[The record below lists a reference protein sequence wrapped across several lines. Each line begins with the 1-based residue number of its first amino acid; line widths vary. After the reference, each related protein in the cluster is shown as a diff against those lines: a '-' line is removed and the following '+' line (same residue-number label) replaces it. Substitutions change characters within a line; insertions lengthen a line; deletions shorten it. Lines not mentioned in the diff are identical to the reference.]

1 MVHRITKLILFINS
15 NFKLAQLI
23 ILASQSPRRKK
34 LLKQIGFSFSVEP
47 SNCDESYD
55 DNEAPSKIVQTLA
68 ERKAL
73 DVAKGK
79 KNALLI
85 GADTIVVF
93 KNRILEKP
101 RSQREAAEM
110 LKSLSGDKHMVLTGV
125 TLVRTDKKG
134 NILAKETFFEQTMVY
149 FGDPDESEIEAYVSG
164 GSPMDKAGA
173 YGIQDDWGTLFV
185 KRIEGDYNN
194 VVGLP
199 LFALYRHLKKFAP
212 EYAQQM
218 SLKQSYA

>member
-1 MVHRITKLILFINS
+1 V
-15 NFKLAQLI
+15 I

-34 LLKQIGFSFSVEP
+34 LLQQIGFSFSVKH

-55 DNEAPSKIVQTLA
+55 DNEAPSEIVQMLA

-73 DVAKGK
+73 DVAKGNK
-79 KNALLI
+79 EALVI
-85 GADTIVVF
+85 GADTIVVL

-101 RSQREAAEM
+101 TSHREAVEM

-125 TLVRTDKKG
+125 SLVKTDEEG
-134 NILAKETFFEQTMVY
+134 NILAKETFFEQTLVH
-149 FGDPDESEIEAYVSG
+149 FGELCEPEIEAYVSG

-185 KRIEGDYNN
+185 EGIEGDYNN

-212 EYAQQM
+212 EYMQQL

>member
-15 NFKLAQLI
+15 NFTLAKVI

-55 DNEAPSKIVQTLA
+55 DNEAPSKIVQMLA
-68 ERKAL
+68 ERKVL
-73 DVAKGK
+73 DVAQSK
-79 KNALLI
+79 KDALVI

-93 KNRILEKP
+93 RNKILEKP
-101 RSQREAAEM
+101 KSQKEAAGM
-110 LKSLSGDKHMVLTGV
+110 LSSLSGASHSVLTGV
-125 TLVRTDKKG
+125 SLVRTDKKG

-149 FGDPDESEIEAYVSG
+149 FGDLDESEIEAYVSG

-212 EYAQQM
+212 EYMQQM

>member
-15 NFKLAQLI
+15 NFTLAKVI

-34 LLKQIGFSFSVEP
+34 LLQQIGISFSVEP
-47 SNCDESYD
+47 STCDESYD
-55 DNEAPSKIVQTLA
+55 DNEAPSKIVQMLA

-73 DVAKGK
+73 DVAQSK
-79 KNALLI
+79 KDALVI

-93 KNRILEKP
+93 KNKILEKP
-101 RSQREAAEM
+101 KTQREAAGM
-110 LKSLSGDKHMVLTGV
+110 LRSLSGASHSVLTGV
-125 TLVRTDKKG
+125 SLVRTDKKG
-134 NILAKETFFEQTMVY
+134 NILAKETFFEQTVVY
-149 FGDPDESEIEAYVSG
+149 FGDLDDSEIEAYVSG

-185 KRIEGDYNN
+185 ERIEGDYNN

-212 EYAQQM
+212 EYMQQM

>member
-15 NFKLAQLI
+15 NFTLAKVI

-34 LLKQIGFSFSVEP
+34 LLQQIGISFSVEP
-47 SNCDESYD
+47 STCDESYD
-55 DNEAPSKIVQTLA
+55 DNEAPSKIVQMLA

-73 DVAKGK
+73 DVAQSK
-79 KNALLI
+79 KDALVI

-93 KNRILEKP
+93 KNKILEKP
-101 RSQREAAEM
+101 KTQREAAGM
-110 LKSLSGDKHMVLTGV
+110 LRSLSGASHSVLTGV
-125 TLVRTDKKG
+125 SLVRTDKKG

-149 FGDPDESEIEAYVSG
+149 FGNLDESEIEAYVSG

-212 EYAQQM
+212 EYMQQM